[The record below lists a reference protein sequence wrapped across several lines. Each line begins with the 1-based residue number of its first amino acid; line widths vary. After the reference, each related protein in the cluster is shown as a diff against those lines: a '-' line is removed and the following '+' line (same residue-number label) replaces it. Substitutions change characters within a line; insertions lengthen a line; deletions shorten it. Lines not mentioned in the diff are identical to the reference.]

1 MVGWKLHLFKEAG
14 ALYFERAVVAT
25 HEEPETRWLEL
36 FLIEICIEI
45 TILLMVVLIDYT
57 RVRLN

>member
-1 MVGWKLHLFKEAG
+1 MFKEAG

-45 TILLMVVLIDYT
+45 TILLMVVLTDHT
-57 RVRLN
+57 RVRLI